1 MSLLTILAEINC
13 LAREKSSQVIE
24 LVSHDLANATLACDE
39 LKHFYTQFFMFVFC
53 TFLIIFFLLLLLMLS

>member
-24 LVSHDLANATLACDE
+24 LVSHDLANATLDCDDF
-39 LKHFYTQFFMFVFC
+39 KHFYT
-53 TFLIIFFLLLLLMLS
+53 

>member
-24 LVSHDLANATLACDE
+24 LVSHDLANATLACDDF
-39 LKHFYTQFFMFVFC
+39 KHF
-53 TFLIIFFLLLLLMLS
+53 LSDPSPIIGNACHSLTD